1 VHTGIEGNVFN
12 KVFLRELQNEWTDG
26 RFLSSDAKLF
36 QVSGT
41 VISGNLLR

>member
-1 VHTGIEGNVFN
+1 VHSGREGNIFN
-12 KVFLRELQNEWTDG
+12 KVFLREVQNEWTDG

-36 QVSGT
+36 QVSGM